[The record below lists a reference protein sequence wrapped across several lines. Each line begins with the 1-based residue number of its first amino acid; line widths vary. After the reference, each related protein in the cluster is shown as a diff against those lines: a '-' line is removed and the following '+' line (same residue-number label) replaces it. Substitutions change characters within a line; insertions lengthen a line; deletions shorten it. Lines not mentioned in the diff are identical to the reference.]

1 MIIQKLKILLSKGI
15 PAAMLEVSLI
25 FVGITLAI
33 AFENWNSERNERREE
48 LALLGELKSNLEE
61 NQKILKLMIAA
72 NERSIVSYEHVIAH
86 IGERKP
92 YSDELAPHFA
102 RLDNWAS
109 PYLTSSA
116 YETLRGRGL
125 DLISDRSLRR
135 KIVNLF
141 EVNYVTLADD
151 IDRAEWINYEV
162 STVPMMLRYF
172 EDRSD
177 TEAVPIDYNKLI
189 DEQDFTV
196 AVKRTIEIRRKGV
209 RGLRASVEETSEV
222 ISSIAQATGI

>member
-1 MIIQKLKILLSKGI
+1 MLSKGV
-15 PAAMLEVSLI
+15 PTALLEVALI

-33 AFENWNSERNERREE
+33 AFENWNSERKERREE
-48 LALLGELKSNLEE
+48 LALLEELKSNLEE
-61 NQKILKLMIAA
+61 NQNIFELMIAE
-72 NERSIVSYEHVIAH
+72 NERSIASYELVISH
-86 IGERKP
+86 ISERKP

-109 PYLTSSA
+109 PYLMSSA
-116 YETLRGRGL
+116 YETLKGRGL

-135 KIVNLF
+135 QVVNLF

-177 TEAVPIDYNKLI
+177 TEAVPIDYARLL
-189 DEQDFTV
+189 DDRDFTV
-196 AVKRTIEIRRKGV
+196 AVRRTIELRRKGV
-209 RGLRASVEETSEV
+209 RRLKASLEETSHV
-222 ISSIAQATGI
+222 ISSISQATGL

>member
-1 MIIQKLKILLSKGI
+1 MINQKLRTMLSKGI
-15 PAAMLEVSLI
+15 PTALLEVALI

-33 AFENWNSERNERREE
+33 AFENWNSERKERGEE
-48 LALLGELKSNLEE
+48 LALLEELQSNLEE

-72 NERSIVSYEHVIAH
+72 NESSIVSYELVISH

-92 YSDELAPHFA
+92 YSDELAQHFA

-135 KIVNLF
+135 QIVNLF
-141 EVNYVTLADD
+141 EVNYVILADD
-151 IDRAEWINYEV
+151 VDRAEWINYEV

-177 TEAVPIDYNKLI
+177 TETVPIDYNKLI
-189 DEQDFTV
+189 DDRDFTV
-196 AVKRTIEIRRKGV
+196 AVKRTIELRRSGV
-209 RGLRASVEETSEV
+209 RRLRASVEETSQV
-222 ISSIAQATGI
+222 ISSISQATGL